1 MFLCDIKH
9 SKNTSNQDEFID
21 EIQENI
27 KGMEEVVECLKHEP
41 KTSNEWRMAEAARL
55 TIEQALEVI
64 KMVETLAQK

>member
-41 KTSNEWRMAEAARL
+41 KTSNEWRMSEAARL
-55 TIEQALEVI
+55 TIEQASEVI

>member
-41 KTSNEWRMAEAARL
+41 KTSNEWRMSEAARL
-55 TIEQALEVI
+55 TIEQASEVI
-64 KMVETLAQK
+64 KMVEALAQK